1 MSNFYV
7 YGWYNEDWER
17 WFYIG
22 KGTGD
27 RYKQLNGRGKNFLEI
42 VSSFRCTPKILA
54 DTSSEL
60 MAIETERKLKKIL
73 LSLGEPIVDFEN
85 NNSLIR
91 QREGIELA
99 KKAGK
104 YKGRKPIEIDE
115 KLFEELY
122 HQWKNGDTQPKYMI
136 KKLGLSRNTFY
147 RRVKAYEEKHGI
159 IKSEK

>member
-1 MSNFYV
+1 M
-7 YGWYNEDWER
+7 
-17 WFYIG
+17 
-22 KGTGD
+22 
-27 RYKQLNGRGKNFLEI
+27 NGRGKNFLEI

-54 DTSSEL
+54 DTSNEL

-122 HQWKNGDTQPKYMI
+122 RQWKNGDTQPKYMI

-159 IKSEK
+159 IKSGK

>member
-42 VSSFRCTPKILA
+42 VSSFRCAPKILA

-85 NNSLIR
+85 NNNLIR
-91 QREGIELA
+91 QREGIEEA
-99 KKAGK
+99 KKLGK
-104 YKGRKPIEIDE
+104 YKGRKPIAVDE
-115 KLFEELY
+115 DLFAEQYRL
-122 HQWKNGDTQPKYMI
+122 WKNGETQPKYMMRV
-136 KKLGLSRNTFY
+136 LGLKPATFY
-147 RRVKAYEEKHGI
+147 RRVRAYEEKHGI
-159 IKSEK
+159 RK